1 MADIARQVRIAF
13 RGLRRTPAFTAAAIL
28 ILGLGI
34 GTAVAMFTVFR
45 AVLIDRLP
53 VRDPDRVV
61 VITTYKDPKVEYG
74 LVAAHLRA
82 ARREMRTMS
91 AIAGYAHWGTSQG
104 PLVDGDRTLT
114 LGRVV
119 VTGGFFEVLG
129 ARAVLGRLFRS
140 DDDQKGAA
148 PVLVLSYK
156 AWRRDFG
163 GDSSIV
169 GRRLYE
175 PYSQLNVHD
184 CRHRSAG
191 ARLSI
196 GRRVLDHLARK

>member
-1 MADIARQVRIAF
+1 MTDIARQVRIAL

-61 VITTYKDPKVEYG
+61 VISTYKDPKVEYG
-74 LVAAHLRA
+74 LVSSHLKAIRSESRTITDIAAF
-82 ARREMRTMS
+82 
-91 AIAGYAHWGTSQG
+91 AHWGTSQG

-119 VTGGFFEVLG
+119 VT
-129 ARAVLGRLFRS
+129 
-140 DDDQKGAA
+140 AA
-148 PVLVLSYK
+148 AL
-156 AWRRDFG
+156 
-163 GDSSIV
+163 
-169 GRRLYE
+169 
-175 PYSQLNVHD
+175 
-184 CRHRSAG
+184 
-191 ARLSI
+191 
-196 GRRVLDHLARK
+196 